1 MLCCAL
7 LSVLI
12 TEHIHARRDLGLY
25 LKFFV
30 SRMCVRS
37 PQALALAVA
46 EVTGR
51 AAETETAAAEKAEK
65 DRLAAIKAAKEAK
78 KAANSNKGGGKKGKK
93 KKSGGGDEAS
103 KEAAAEEALP
113 IEASAAVAAGDDG
126 AENDDG
132 DGNKVEDASSLDLT
146 QRGAL
151 VHQTKKGLTV
161 FHLAAEMPK
170 TKPSEAVVVS

>member
-1 MLCCAL
+1 MF
-7 LSVLI
+7 
-12 TEHIHARRDLGLY
+12 Y
-25 LKFFV
+25 FV
-30 SRMCVRS
+30 STFIFDAELYFLFK
-37 PQALALAVA
+37 ALALKVA

-51 AAETETAAAEKAEK
+51 AAAAEKAAKEKAEK

-78 KAANSNKGGGKKGKK
+78 KAANKNGGGKKGKK
-93 KKSGGGDEAS
+93 KKGGAGDDVT
-103 KEAAAEEALP
+103 KDAAAGEPLP
-113 IEASAAVAAGDDG
+113 VEASATAVETGDSDDDG
-126 AENDDG
+126 GDKTDD
-132 DGNKVEDASSLDLT
+132 AASLDLT

>member
-1 MLCCAL
+1 
-7 LSVLI
+7 
-12 TEHIHARRDLGLY
+12 
-25 LKFFV
+25 
-30 SRMCVRS
+30 
-37 PQALALAVA
+37 LALAVA

-103 KEAAAEEALP
+103 KEEAEETLP

-126 AENDDG
+126 GENDG
-132 DGNKVEDASSLDLT
+132 DGDKVDDASSLDLT

>member
-1 MLCCAL
+1 ML
-7 LSVLI
+7 S
-12 TEHIHARRDLGLY
+12 T
-25 LKFFV
+25 
-30 SRMCVRS
+30 
-37 PQALALAVA
+37 QALALAVA

-51 AAETETAAAEKAEK
+51 AAEAEKAAAEKAEK
-65 DRLAAIKAAKEAK
+65 DRLAAIKAVKEAK

-103 KEAAAEEALP
+103 KEEAAETLP
-113 IEASAAVAAGDDG
+113 IEASAAVAAGDGDG
-126 AENDDG
+126 ENDG
-132 DGNKVEDASSLDLT
+132 DGDKVDDASSLDLT

>member
-93 KKSGGGDEAS
+93 KKSGGGDEAF

-113 IEASAAVAAGDDG
+113 IEASAAVAAGDGDG
-126 AENDDG
+126 ENDG
-132 DGNKVEDASSLDLT
+132 DGDKVDDASSLDLT

>member
-103 KEAAAEEALP
+103 KEEAAEEALP

-126 AENDDG
+126 GENDG
-132 DGNKVEDASSLDLT
+132 DGDKVDDASSLDLT